1 MFGPVDRERPAP
13 DCAPS
18 LAAVEAGG
26 PPFALA
32 LPLHARYPAPCS
44 GPPLV
49 DRVRLPPPRLLVRCG
64 GEWVE
69 AGEAAGEALEWL
81 VPCGDA
87 QAAGRTEAVT
97 RAATLACAAAALAAC
112 AAQARRGAV

>member
-1 MFGPVDRERPAP
+1 
-13 DCAPS
+13 
-18 LAAVEAGG
+18 VEAGG

-87 QAAGRTEAVT
+87 QVGGGAHRSCHARRHARVRRGRAGRLR
-97 RAATLACAAAALAAC
+97 RAGE
-112 AAQARRGAV
+112 ARRCLTPFDLYLLLW